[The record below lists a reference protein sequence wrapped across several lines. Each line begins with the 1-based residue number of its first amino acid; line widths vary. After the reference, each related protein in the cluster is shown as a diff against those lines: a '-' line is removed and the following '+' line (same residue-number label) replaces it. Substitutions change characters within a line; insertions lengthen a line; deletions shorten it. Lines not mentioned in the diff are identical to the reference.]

1 MCIKRQN
8 VYLISHPTL
17 HRISF
22 TSPGLSISKDSTVET
37 IKHFI
42 DNRGNCLVV
51 YRSLLWFRSEN
62 LTKQVQKQLLQ
73 DIVMITIW

>member
-51 YRSLLWFRSEN
+51 YRSLL
-62 LTKQVQKQLLQ
+62 
-73 DIVMITIW
+73 